1 MRLRFPSGGLARAAA
16 APFAA
21 SLLMAATVQAAPRDP
36 LVLDDSSALQAFAA
50 AEQARPPAGR
60 HARTA
65 FLARPLLVQARL
77 SPDGRQVAALID
89 DGRQRS
95 LRMASRD
102 QPGGQPR
109 LTRTAATGIDYSR
122 DGRWLFLVE
131 PTRVLAIGTRE
142 GVPSSAVA
150 ILGGRSHRRFAGV
163 DPWLPA
169 AVLVLE
175 TPPVN
180 AAPPRIFRLWRA
192 LPGGGSRLLHASHR
206 EIVDFAFT
214 PEGALSH
221 LILASGESHVLLRR
235 EGAGWRALAVC
246 ARMQRCGLIGT
257 ADADGAA
264 LLRSDLD
271 GDRQAL
277 LRVHADGRR
286 TRLHGDPQDVADLD
300 ELVTARTDNMPLVAA
315 YRSTVARNHGL
326 TPQARA
332 IVAALEARFPG
343 RSLRLQPGET
353 HWLVEERAASL
364 QRARLH
370 LVDPM
375 RPRAAGIELFADVG
389 TQFQGR
395 AVAPLPEPELARQ
408 RAVAWTAS
416 DGLRLHGFLL
426 LPPGVEVARA
436 PLLVLVHGG
445 PFNHVQPLF
454 NAQAQFLA
462 NRGHLVFLPNFR
474 SSTGHGR
481 RLVLAGRGD
490 FTGDGRVQRD
500 IVEGTRW
507 LLSHGIGDPARVGI
521 VGASFGGF
529 SALNGV
535 TFQPELFR
543 VGIAAVPPSDFG
555 FVVRE
560 YLGAGKPM
568 QPGVPIAA
576 SMRHLGL
583 DPSDR
588 GLMAR
593 LAARSPQAH
602 AARMSRP
609 LLVLAGGE
617 DDRVPIRGVTHY
629 AATLR
634 QLGKDVSLFVDAE
647 SGHGLADPRTRE
659 AYLYLQE
666 SILQRIFGGPAAE
679 PPDKALAAHLARNL
693 RLRGPSLS
701 EPLPGAASRAAPKPR

>member
-1 MRLRFPSGGLARAAA
+1 MRLRFATGLARAAA
-16 APFAA
+16 APFVAGM
-21 SLLMAATVQAAPRDP
+21 LLAATVQAAPRDP
-36 LVLDDSSALQAFAA
+36 AVLDDAPALQAFAA
-50 AEQARPPAGR
+50 TERARPPAGR
-60 HARTA
+60 HPRTA

-77 SPDGRQVAALID
+77 SPDGRQVAALMD

-95 LRMASRD
+95 LRMASRE
-102 QPGGQPR
+102 QPTGQSR
-109 LTRTAATGIDYSR
+109 LARTAATEIDYSR

-131 PTRVLAIGTRE
+131 PTRVLSIGMRE
-142 GVPSSAVA
+142 GQPSSAVA
-150 ILGGRSHRRFAGV
+150 TLGGRSHRRFAGV

-180 AAPPRIFRLWRA
+180 AAPPRVFRLWRA
-192 LPGGGSRLLHASHR
+192 LPGGNTRLLHASHR

-214 PEGALSH
+214 PDGALSH

-286 TRLHGDPQDVADLD
+286 TRLHADPQAVADLD
-300 ELVTARTDNMPLVAA
+300 ELVTARVDNTPLVAS

-326 TPQARA
+326 TPRARA
-332 IVAALEARFPG
+332 VVAALEARFPG
-343 RSLRLQPGET
+343 RNLRLQPGASL
-353 HWLVEERAASL
+353 WLVEERAASL

-375 RPRAAGIELFADVG
+375 QPRAPGIELFADAG

-395 AVAPLPEPELARQ
+395 AVAPLPEAELARQ

-426 LPPGVEVARA
+426 MPPGVDAARA

-454 NAQAQFLA
+454 NSQAQFLA

-481 RLVLAGRGD
+481 RLVLAGHGD

-507 LLSHGIGDPARVGI
+507 LLSQGIGDPARVGI

-588 GLMAR
+588 KLMAR
-593 LAARSPQAH
+593 LATGSPQAH
-602 AARMSRP
+602 AARMARP

-666 SILQRIFGGPAAE
+666 AILHRSLGGPPPAA
-679 PPDKALAAHLARNL
+679 PDKALAAHLARNL
-693 RLRGPSLS
+693 RLRGASLA
-701 EPLPGAASRAAPKPR
+701 EPGSQVRTRAANAAR